1 MILHHLLHIVTFPWT
16 RGRGPSP
23 TNGIQPTQVAGLDPT
38 NTGTVAEVIET
49 AIVAETDDPYD
60 PDYLSQHGYMV
71 LKKEH
76 GGVFIGSGGYSW
88 DINKPVLK
96 LYIDVK
102 RQVTTIP
109 ENNLRYEKASNE
121 NLEVHDIF
129 QAVCHQQNVQF
140 DDMRWIVMDVDDPFI
155 YTAIRNYR
163 IRNGLE
169 QNEEIIVTPDH
180 IGWKI
185 FYETVYYAH
194 ASKMVPSAQ
203 IDKIIV
209 RRRQREMYTGR
220 YSAVVADVIIFS
232 IKTSP
237 PENESSDIDPI
248 DAHEAELADEAALNN
263 AMDDADDALKAELL
277 ASKFGW
283 KP

>member
-23 TNGIQPTQVAGLDPT
+23 NNGIQPTQVAGLDPT
-38 NTGTVAEVIET
+38 NTATVAEVIET
-49 AIVAETDDPYD
+49 AIVAEADDPYD

-76 GGVFIGSGGYSW
+76 GGVFIGSGGYSG

-102 RQVTTIP
+102 RQVTTIY

-121 NLEVHDIF
+121 NLKVHDIF
-129 QAVCHQQNVQF
+129 QAVCHQQHVQF

-180 IGWKI
+180 IDWKI
-185 FYETVYYAH
+185 LYETVYYAQ
-194 ASKMVPSAQ
+194 ASKMVPGAQ

-220 YSAVVADVIIFS
+220 YSAVIADVIIFS
-232 IKTSP
+232 LKTSP
-237 PENESSDIDPI
+237 LENESSDIDPI
-248 DAHEAELADEAALNN
+248 DAHEAELADEAALNK
-263 AMDDADDALKAELL
+263 AMDDADNALKAELL
-277 ASKFGW
+277 AAKYGW
-283 KP
+283 KL